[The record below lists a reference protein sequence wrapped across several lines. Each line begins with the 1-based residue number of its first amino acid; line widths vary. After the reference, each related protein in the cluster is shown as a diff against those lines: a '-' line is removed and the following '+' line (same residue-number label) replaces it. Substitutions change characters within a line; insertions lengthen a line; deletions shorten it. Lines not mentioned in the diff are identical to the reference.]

1 MRWSLPLWIFPF
13 LLLLVSCTSTSDRD
27 ASALPSPSAGT
38 VLLASFPLTTQARPT
53 TAESLFLANLNA
65 NIEELEKRVSS
76 SEAASA
82 ALASALLLR
91 FRIVGRLEDGE
102 RALTLA
108 QSSGNSGLALL
119 TRAAA
124 QMTFHDFAGAA
135 EAIAALRSYPEH
147 AGQVAVLERDL
158 NMALGNY
165 SALADDFRLA
175 DQPASDFF
183 EMTHRADIRLMQGN
197 LDGATAWY
205 RAAQD
210 LYGDVSPFPL
220 AWLYTQ
226 QGIAILRHGDFAA
239 ARPFFAAAVER
250 LPSYYLAA
258 EHLAECEMELG
269 ELDRARARYQAVIAQ
284 TGNPEFYAALADL
297 ETRAGNAEAAAQA
310 LKSALAGYEQLL
322 ARYPSAYAHHAAEF
336 LIEQGQTV
344 RALALARENLALRKD
359 IGSWILL
366 ATAAEAAGDQPL
378 ACEATTAAV
387 ATGLKPPEL
396 AELDALRKVCAAG

>member
-1 MRWSLPLWIFPF
+1 MRWMTLF
-13 LLLLVSCTSTSDRD
+13 LLPVVMLALSGCATVDRPD
-27 ASALPSPSAGT
+27 LAGT
-38 VLLASFPLTTQARPT
+38 SSRNAGSIVLVNFPATPQLRPT
-53 TAESLFLANLNA
+53 TSETLFLGNLDA
-65 NIEELEKRVSS
+65 MVEELEKRADT
-76 SEAASA
+76 SEAAKA
-82 ALASALLLR
+82 GLASALLLR
-91 FRIVGRLEDGE
+91 FRIVGRLDDGE
-102 RALTLA
+102 HALRLA
-108 QSSGNSGLALL
+108 ISAGSSAPALL

-124 QMTFHDFAGAA
+124 QMTFHDFAGATA
-135 EAIAALRSYPEH
+135 AIAGLRAFPEH
-147 AGQVAVLERDL
+147 AVQVAVLERDL
-158 NMALGNY
+158 NMAIGNY
-165 SALADDFRLA
+165 PALADDFKLA
-175 DQPASDFF
+175 EQPASDFF
-183 EMTHRADIRLMQGN
+183 EMTHRADLRLMQGN

-310 LKSALAGYEQLL
+310 LRSALAGYEDLL
-322 ARYPSAYAHHAAEF
+322 ARHPSAYAHHAAEF
-336 LIEQGQTV
+336 LIEQGQTA

-366 ATAAEAAGDQPL
+366 ATAAEAAGDRPL

-396 AELDALRKVCAAG
+396 AELDALRETCAG